1 MLKGQAARSR
11 LRSRAWTDARID
23 ACQFKE
29 TRMTIPSLV
38 RGTLLLALAMASPAW
53 AQAPAYP
60 SKAVRVFVGY
70 AAGGPVDNAFRRI
83 APAFSKELGQ
93 SVVIEN
99 RAGAGGVL
107 AADAVAKAEPDG
119 YTLIFQASP
128 TVTMTPHM
136 MKSVPFDPIKD
147 FTPISMVV
155 GFATT
160 LVVNKDFPARNLQ
173 QLIAYARANPGKVSY
188 GSAGIGASNH
198 LSGELLAKRANLTM
212 IHAPYKGNALAL
224 TDVISGQLSFMFN
237 SIGDSV
243 GFLEKGQ
250 LRALAVSSKARSR
263 VLPDV
268 PTMIES
274 GVPDFD
280 VTAWYAL
287 QAPPRLPRPIVN
299 RLNTAIGRAL
309 ADPTV
314 AKQFHDIGY
323 DVMPGTPEELAATVQ
338 ADFERWGPVARS
350 IKID

>member
-1 MLKGQAARSR
+1 MTLKA
-11 LRSRAWTDARID
+11 
-23 ACQFKE
+23 
-29 TRMTIPSLV
+29 LV
-38 RGTLLLALAMASPAW
+38 RCGVAALMACAAACAA

-60 SKAVRVFVGY
+60 NKAVRVFVGY

-93 SVVIEN
+93 SVVVEN

-119 YTLIFQASP
+119 YTLIFQGSP

-136 MKSVPFDPIKD
+136 MKSVPFDPIRD
-147 FTPISMVV
+147 FTPISMAV
-155 GFATT
+155 GFATV
-160 LVVNKDFPARNLQ
+160 LVVNKDLPVRDVQ

-198 LSGELLAKRANLTM
+198 LSGELLAKRANLQM

-237 SIGDSV
+237 SIGDSI
-243 GFLEKGQ
+243 GFIQKGQ
-250 LRALAVSSKARSR
+250 VRPLAVSSKARSR
-263 VLPDV
+263 ALPDV
-268 PTMIES
+268 PTMIET

-287 QAPPRLPRPIVN
+287 QGPPRLPRPIVN
-299 RLNTAIGRAL
+299 RLNTAIRGAL

-314 AKQFHDIGY
+314 ARQFNDIGY
-323 DVMPGTPEELAATVQ
+323 DVMPSTPEELAAIVQ
-338 ADFERWGPVARS
+338 ADYERWSPVARS